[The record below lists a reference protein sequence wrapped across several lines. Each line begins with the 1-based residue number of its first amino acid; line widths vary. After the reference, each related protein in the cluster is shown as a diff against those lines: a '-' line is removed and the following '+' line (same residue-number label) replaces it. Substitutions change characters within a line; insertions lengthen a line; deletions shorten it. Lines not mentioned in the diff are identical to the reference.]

1 MRKGCLG
8 CLGVV
13 ALILLVLLVA
23 SGLAYFTARPVRL
36 EDRLLTPRIPAETAG
51 DRPAGGRVVLTIQEA
66 ELRIEPVGPGEP
78 LRVEG
83 RYDVNAFALEGDLDP
98 GAGDDGA
105 WVYHATFGR
114 AEGAGAFSGLVSLV
128 RGTTARIR
136 VFLPEDVP
144 LDIQLGMKQG
154 GAVVRL
160 AGLWLRTAEV
170 DLNSGALDLSVA
182 EPLREPME
190 SFTIRTANGACLLNG
205 LGNASPRL
213 LDVSY
218 RMGGIEM
225 DLGGRWLADAEI
237 NISGGDG
244 GGVVHLPSGVILE
257 GLNRRSIEPPIAP
270 ELKPPTLSFSVTT
283 GRGWL
288 EYSDIHLRGR

>member
-1 MRKGCLG
+1 M
-8 CLGVV
+8 
-13 ALILLVLLVA
+13 LLVLLVA
-23 SGLAYFTARPVRL
+23 SGVAYFTARPVRL
-36 EDRLLTPRIPAETAG
+36 EDRLLTPRIPAEIAG
-51 DRPAGGRVVLTIQEA
+51 ERPAGGRVVLTIQEA
-66 ELRIEPVGPGEP
+66 ELRIEPLEAGEP

-98 GAGDDGA
+98 GAGDDDA

-114 AEGAGAFSGLVSLV
+114 AEGSGAFSGLVSLV
-128 RGTTARIR
+128 RGTTARIQ

-144 LDIQLGMKQG
+144 LDLQLDMKKG

-160 AGLWLRTAEV
+160 AGLWLGAAEI
-170 DLNSGALDLSVA
+170 DFDSGAFDLSVG

-190 SFTIRTANGACLLNG
+190 SLTIRTANGACLLNS

-218 RMGGIEM
+218 RMGGIDM
-225 DLGGRWLADAEI
+225 DLGGRWLGDAEI

-244 GGVVHLPSGVILE
+244 GGVVHLPSGVIME
-257 GLNRRSIEPPIAP
+257 GLNRGAIEPPIAP
-270 ELKPPTLSFSVTT
+270 ELKLPTLKFSVTT

-288 EYSDIHLRGR
+288 EYSDIHLGASGESSR